1 MQLRRVAKA
10 IIGAK
15 VVASRFAMFAL
26 FLDFETQLVLG
37 LFSSRKPA
45 EISHRTQGVG
55 PGKRASRGSEYAH
68 TNLVYAITSS
78 SDKVGPFLATVLSI
92 ACVQTSPLPQKKIG
106 RRDFFLRE
114 GGSLYTGY
122 FVDQEMR
129 LAIHFDG
136 RSNLQKTLKQF
147 KIITKIEIK

>member
-1 MQLRRVAKA
+1 
-10 IIGAK
+10 
-15 VVASRFAMFAL
+15 MFAL
-26 FLDFETQLVLG
+26 FLDFETQLVLD

-55 PGKRASRGSEYAH
+55 PSKRASRSSEYAY

-78 SDKVGPFLATVLSI
+78 SYKVGPFLATVLSI
-92 ACVQTSPLPQKKIG
+92 ARVQTSPLPQKKISSP
-106 RRDFFLRE
+106 DFFLKE
-114 GGSLYTGY
+114 GERLYTGY

-129 LAIHFDG
+129 LAINFDG
-136 RSNLQKTLKQF
+136 RSNLQRTLKQF